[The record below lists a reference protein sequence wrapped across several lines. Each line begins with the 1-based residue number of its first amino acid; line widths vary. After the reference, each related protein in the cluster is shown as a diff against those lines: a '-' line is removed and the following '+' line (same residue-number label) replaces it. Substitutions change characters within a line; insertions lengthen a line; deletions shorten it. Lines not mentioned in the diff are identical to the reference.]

1 MSSNPYQPPEWR
13 DARPAPILPRTL
25 GPVTLWTTIVFSLNA
40 VLLFSMGVAALFMG
54 QPSGVGAPSRSPE
67 EALSVPEAFF
77 ALSGLG
83 WSILWIPGILLF
95 CVWIRRANINAD
107 ALVASGM
114 EFTPGWAVGWFFVP
128 FANLFKPYQAMAEIY
143 RASDPKNDPDYW
155 SLAEVP
161 RYLMLWWFSYLGFN
175 AASNL
180 SFGLFRGSGEV
191 RLGGWPAVLM
201 CVLGATASVMAVV
214 VTRSIH
220 RLQQEKARLSVSSF
234 IDEGGAPGV

>member
-1 MSSNPYQPPEWR
+1 
-13 DARPAPILPRTL
+13 
-25 GPVTLWTTIVFSLNA
+25 
-40 VLLFSMGVAALFMG
+40 
-54 QPSGVGAPSRSPE
+54 
-67 EALSVPEAFF
+67 
-77 ALSGLG
+77 
-83 WSILWIPGILLF
+83 
-95 CVWIRRANINAD
+95 
-107 ALVASGM
+107 
-114 EFTPGWAVGWFFVP
+114 
-128 FANLFKPYQAMAEIY
+128 
-143 RASDPKNDPDYW
+143 
-155 SLAEVP
+155 
-161 RYLMLWWFSYLGFN
+161 LWWFSYLGFN